1 MAFKLNG
8 VDYIHADASAAVI
21 PLEGDNAGVPFELLA
36 VKSMEGDLAVTSE
49 HLDGFSLEPL
59 AVVTTGAKP
68 KWKMELSRWAEAA
81 DLGQHIG
88 PGAVTI
94 PCNILI
100 TFQRPGKPTSKIL
113 IKNGPITEGLG
124 AFKSASGS
132 GPAGSLGGNCV
143 NIVTNELDLL
153 NRNAGAA
160 SVE

>member
-8 VDYIHADASAAVI
+8 VDYIHADASAVVI
-21 PLEGDNAGVPFELLA
+21 PLEGDNTGVPFELHA

-49 HLDGFSLEPL
+49 HLEGFSLEPL

-68 KWKMELSRWAEAA
+68 KFKMELSRWAEAA

-100 TFQRPGKPTSKIL
+100 TFQRRGKPTSKIL
-113 IKNGPITEGLG
+113 IKSAPITEGLG
-124 AFKSASGS
+124 AFKSAANS
-132 GPAGSLGGNCV
+132 GPGGSLGGNAV
-143 NIVTNELDLL
+143 NILTNDLDLL
-153 NRNAGAA
+153 NMSPAPAA
-160 SVE
+160 E